1 MNMNTTDKYCF
12 SFHDSN
18 LFHSG
23 RSYNSYRRMGAHIR
37 RENGVS
43 GVRFCLW
50 APNAKSVSV
59 ITSRTD
65 WDEARGSMAMTGA
78 GMWELFIPGVRAG
91 DIYRYVITGAD
102 GIRRYKSD
110 PYAFRSELRPANG
123 SVVCPLSGYKWRDG
137 GRRAEFSRETAL
149 QKPMTIYEVH
159 LGSWK

>member
-12 SFHDSN
+12 SFHDSS

-78 GMWELFIPGVRAG
+78 GM
-91 DIYRYVITGAD
+91 
-102 GIRRYKSD
+102 
-110 PYAFRSELRPANG
+110 
-123 SVVCPLSGYKWRDG
+123 
-137 GRRAEFSRETAL
+137 
-149 QKPMTIYEVH
+149 
-159 LGSWK
+159 